1 MSDRVVGDV
10 VVTKLV
16 PPSVP
21 AGLVRRPS
29 LLGRIAGEGCRLTV
43 VVAPAGWGKSTLLAE
58 WCAAQSGNRVVA
70 FAGLDRLDGDPV
82 RFWNTVVAALA
93 TTGLEVGAGVPLSP
107 QAAVSGLWEAVVP
120 ALVNELAERDT
131 DVVLVID
138 DYHLVGDDGVHGGM
152 RFLIDHLPRT
162 LHLVV
167 STRREPP
174 LGLARLR
181 ATGCLEEIRIAD
193 LALETTETAGLV
205 RVVSGV
211 ELDGA
216 DVALLQ
222 AKTEGWPAG
231 VQLAALS
238 LRHHPDPG
246 GFIQR
251 FAGDHRHVF
260 DYLTAEVL
268 ARLPAELRWFL
279 LRCSIL
285 DWLEVGVCDAVVGSD
300 NAAGLLREIEALNL
314 FVVPLDETRGRF
326 RLHRLF
332 ADWLGHQLGVEAP
345 DEVPALHQRASAWFE
360 HQGMPVEA
368 VNHALAARDWAT
380 AKRLINA
387 HAGRL
392 TAEGRVATLAE
403 WLERIPESQVAAD
416 PVLAIAAASTAA
428 TAGDLDRAERLTI
441 SAEEAVAAG
450 APVTVPIA
458 PDVEIAAVRAT
469 ICLMRRDL
477 AGAARLA
484 RQAAQWERDPSRER
498 YGIGH
503 VLWASALLWQ
513 GRCGEAR
520 DAIDEVWAGVETVFI
535 RVMAAGVLA
544 VACFETGDLDRA
556 ERVARHAI
564 GVAEEHHV
572 GPSPEMTLV
581 HIALGGVLTERAD
594 LGGAERHLDSG
605 VELAALWRVPAQVA
619 YGQMLRARLYMS
631 QGQRKEAMRL
641 VREAAPVV
649 EGARHTGLLART
661 LHRTEQAMRS
671 GGSRSGSGPVEAL
684 TDRELDV
691 LRLLPSHLT
700 QREIGG
706 RLDVS
711 LNTVKSYT
719 QSLYRKLGV
728 SSRTDAVDRARA
740 LHLL

>member
-1 MSDRVVGDV
+1 MSDRAVDDV

-16 PPSVP
+16 PPPVP
-21 AGLVRRPS
+21 AALVRRRS
-29 LLGRIAGEGCRLTV
+29 LLPRIATSGRRLTV

-58 WCAAQSGNRVVA
+58 WCAAQPKDRAVA
-70 FAGLDRLDGDPV
+70 FAGLDRLDDDPV
-82 RFWNTVVAALA
+82 RFWTTVLAALSA
-93 TTGLEVGAGVPLSP
+93 TGLEIGTRVPASP
-107 QAAVSGLWEAVVP
+107 QAGGPGLWQAVVP
-120 ALVNELAERDT
+120 ALVNELAASDT
-131 DVVLVID
+131 EVVLVID
-138 DYHLVGDDGVHGGM
+138 DYHRVSDDGVHSGM
-152 RFLIDHLPRT
+152 RYLVDHTPQT

-174 LGLARLR
+174 LGLARVR
-181 ATGCLEEIRIAD
+181 ATGYLDEIRAAD
-193 LALETTETAGLV
+193 LALETTETARLV
-205 RVVSGV
+205 RLVSDV
-211 ELDGA
+211 ELDEA
-216 DVALLQ
+216 DVALLH

-238 LRHHPDPG
+238 LRHHPDPA

-251 FAGDHRHVF
+251 FAGDHRHVVDF
-260 DYLTAEVL
+260 LTAEVL

-285 DWLEVGVCDAVVGSD
+285 DWLEAGVCDAVVGSD
-300 NAAGLLREIEALNL
+300 DAARLLREVEALNL
-314 FVVPLDETRGRF
+314 VVPLDETRERF

-345 DEVPALHQRASAWFE
+345 DEVPGLHQRASVWFE
-360 HQGMPVEA
+360 NQGMPFEA
-368 VNHALAARDWAT
+368 VDHALAASDWVT
-380 AKRLINA
+380 AKRLIKA

-403 WLERIPESQVAAD
+403 WLGRIPESHVAAD

-428 TAGDLDRAERLTI
+428 TAGDLDRAERLAI
-441 SAEEAVAAG
+441 SAEEEVASG
-450 APVTVPIA
+450 TPVTVPIA
-458 PDVEIAAVRAT
+458 ADVEIAAVRAT

-477 AGAARLA
+477 AGAGRLA
-484 RQAAQWERDPSRER
+484 RQAAQWERDSSRER

-503 VLWASALLWQ
+503 VLWASTLLWQ
-513 GRCGEAR
+513 DRCGEAR
-520 DAIDEVWAGVETVFI
+520 DAVDEVWAAVETVFI

-594 LGGAERHLDSG
+594 LDGAERHLDSG

-619 YGQMLRARLYMS
+619 YGQMLRARLYLS
-631 QGQRKEAMRL
+631 QGQRNEAMRL

-649 EGARHTGLLART
+649 ESARRAGLLART

-671 GGSRSGSGPVEAL
+671 GGSRSGLGLVEAL

-706 RLDVS
+706 QLDVS